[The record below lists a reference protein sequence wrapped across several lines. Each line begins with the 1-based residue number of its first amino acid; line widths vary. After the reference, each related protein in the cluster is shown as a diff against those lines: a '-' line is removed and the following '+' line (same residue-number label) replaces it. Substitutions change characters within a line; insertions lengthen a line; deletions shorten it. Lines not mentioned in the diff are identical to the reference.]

1 MCRFYRRVNKER
13 RDCSSAQWQH
23 LSTRFNSTVP
33 AKTIISKATGFS
45 LIDFSCH
52 IVALLQGTILVSF
65 HTNTEME
72 IFKKICLERLSAT
85 NHIGKRHGCF
95 DSARTTLCFPNTT
108 AAMSP
113 RGISQLCVGS
123 KRTN

>member
-13 RDCSSAQWQH
+13 RDCSSAQLQQ
-23 LSTRFNSTVP
+23 LSTHFNSTVP

-72 IFKKICLERLSAT
+72 IFFKKSAW
-85 NHIGKRHGCF
+85 KDFQR
-95 DSARTTLCFPNTT
+95 RTTLENVT
-108 AAMSP
+108 AVLILLA
-113 RGISQLCVGS
+113 QLCAFQTQQQ
-123 KRTN
+123 R